1 MGRDSDGKEGTV
13 MGRNKWLLSSENH
26 EHVPNIF
33 F

>member
-1 MGRDSDGKEGTV
+1 MGRDSDEKEGTV